1 MQVNNGLGTPCGK
14 SPYEVWLNSRIDF
27 FQSAFKQFTSVK
39 NKMKIN
45 TNLAVLFTRILQ
57 ISLNSMNLIYGET
70 KLYCLFYNSQ
80 TALRNKAEDY
90 CTLSLKCV
98 KVAFFFLRV

>member
-1 MQVNNGLGTPCGK
+1 MQANNGLGTPCGK

-39 NKMKIN
+39 NKMKIK

-57 ISLNSMNLIYGET
+57 ISLNSMNLIFAILPMEKQSCTVCSTTPRRRYAT
-70 KLYCLFYNSQ
+70 KPRI
-80 TALRNKAEDY
+80 T
-90 CTLSLKCV
+90 V
-98 KVAFFFLRV
+98 HFL